1 MSRYV
6 ESDRGQRRRRG
17 LFLVGRG
24 RRCGRHLLLQ
34 EGGTA
39 AGPAQRRGGRGR
51 GGGPLVG
58 DIEVLESAGEV
69 IAFIGLIFYLEY
81 ERAKLRMCPLTA
93 PVSTG
98 SR

>member
-34 EGGTA
+34 EGGPA

-58 DIEVLESAGEV
+58 DIEVLESA
-69 IAFIGLIFYLEY
+69 FIGLIYFTLGISKSLKG
-81 ERAKLRMCPLTA
+81 KLRMCPLTS